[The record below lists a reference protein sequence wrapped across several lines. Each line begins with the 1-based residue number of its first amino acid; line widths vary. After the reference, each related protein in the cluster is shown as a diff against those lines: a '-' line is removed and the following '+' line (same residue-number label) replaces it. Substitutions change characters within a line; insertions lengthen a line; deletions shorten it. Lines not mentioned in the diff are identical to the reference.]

1 MVYFSRPE
9 IAKRAHFAR
18 LLPILG
24 LRFSA
29 RQSVFRSDYG
39 RAFCI
44 LERKKLEENMAKPIT
59 EVVHHGRLEIRRD
72 GLRFGILWIEKGNV
86 LWRTRKG
93 RSKTRTWTEFD
104 DFMTRSGKFKD

>member
-1 MVYFSRPE
+1 MVGP
-9 IAKRAHFAR
+9 FA
-18 LLPILG
+18 
-24 LRFSA
+24 F
-29 RQSVFRSDYG
+29 
-39 RAFCI
+39 

>member
-1 MVYFSRPE
+1 
-9 IAKRAHFAR
+9 
-18 LLPILG
+18 
-24 LRFSA
+24 
-29 RQSVFRSDYG
+29 
-39 RAFCI
+39 
-44 LERKKLEENMAKPIT
+44 MAKPIT